1 VTGGPDHARG
11 VFETLL
17 VRAGRPVELDAHLAR
32 LDGSLRTL
40 FGTPLPARARKLVL
54 EHADG
59 AALARLRLDVAPNG
73 SGQLTCAV
81 RVVPV
86 DPALVFPD
94 WPRALRLRSLTI
106 RGGLGAHKW
115 ADRRRVEA
123 AEADHEVVPLVVDAD
138 GSVLEA
144 SRGNLFVVL
153 DGALVTPRDDGRILP
168 GITRGRVLE
177 LAADANLD
185 VRERD
190 VSSADLRG
198 ATEAF
203 LTGAVRGV
211 EPIASCDDG
220 PAWPQGAVTTLLSAH
235 LRRRWDHELEEVGS
249 R

>member
-1 VTGGPDHARG
+1 MSAGPDRARG

-17 VRAGRPVELDAHLAR
+17 VRSGRPVELDAHLAR
-32 LDGSLRTL
+32 LDGSLRTV
-40 FGTPLPARARKLVL
+40 FGTPLPARARELVL
-54 EHADG
+54 EQVDG

-73 SGQLTCAV
+73 SGELACAV

-86 DPALVFPD
+86 DAALVFPD
-94 WPRALRLRSLTI
+94 WPRALVLRSLTI

-123 AEADHEVVPLVVDAD
+123 AEAEPGVVPLVVDAD

-144 SRGNLFVVL
+144 SRGNVFVVL
-153 DGALVTPRDDGRILP
+153 DGALVTPRADGRILP
-168 GITRGRVLE
+168 GVTRGRVLE

-185 VRERD
+185 VREGD
-190 VSSADLRG
+190 VSSADLRA

-211 EPIASCDDG
+211 EPVCIWDDR
-220 PAWPQGAVTTLLSAH
+220 PAWPQGTVTTLLSAR
-235 LRRRWDHELEEVGS
+235 LRRRWDRGLEEVGS